1 MKRFSGIS
9 RYIVCSLLLL
19 GVFSAYALRL
29 FQWQIVDGQEYYD
42 IANTTSSSYIKLTA
56 TRGEILDRNG
66 NALAQNKT
74 CYNIVFDD
82 TLIDHDHLNDTILE
96 LIGILEETDTEWID
110 MLPIQLNSDGSYSFK
125 ENNDSEI
132 EFLKSS
138 SMLHV
143 NQYAT
148 AQECMTQLIEMFDC
162 QEYAPEDAIKILSV
176 RYNMRKN
183 LFDADSPY
191 TFAQDISAD
200 VMTVVNE
207 RAANMPGVRVDVT
220 TTREYPDGA
229 LAPHIIGRTGRLTQ
243 DQYDSFE
250 EEDNLFDMEDNLSGY
265 SFDDTM
271 GQNGIEYALEDT
283 LRGEN
288 GKLSIETD
296 QDGNLTSS
304 EVEVAPEAGNTV
316 YLTLDSRI
324 QAVANASLAKNAK
337 ATKENPVPTQNNPKG
352 GADCEAGAAVTRYL
366 RVWGSIGGQ
375 HLSQL

>member
-316 YLTLDSRI
+316 YLTLTPGFKQWPMLPWPKTPKPRKKI
-324 QAVANASLAKNAK
+324 RFLHKTTPK
-337 ATKENPVPTQNNPKG
+337 AAQTVRPVQ
-352 GADCEAGAAVTRYL
+352 R
-366 RVWGSIGGQ
+366 
-375 HLSQL
+375 

>member
-29 FQWQIVDGQEYYD
+29 FRWQIVDGQNYYD
-42 IANTTSSSYIKLTA
+42 LANTTSSSYIKLTA

-148 AQECMTQLIEMFDC
+148 A
-162 QEYAPEDAIKILSV
+162 
-176 RYNMRKN
+176 
-183 LFDADSPY
+183 
-191 TFAQDISAD
+191 
-200 VMTVVNE
+200 
-207 RAANMPGVRVDVT
+207 
-220 TTREYPDGA
+220 
-229 LAPHIIGRTGRLTQ
+229 
-243 DQYDSFE
+243 
-250 EEDNLFDMEDNLSGY
+250 
-265 SFDDTM
+265 
-271 GQNGIEYALEDT
+271 
-283 LRGEN
+283 
-288 GKLSIETD
+288 
-296 QDGNLTSS
+296 
-304 EVEVAPEAGNTV
+304 
-316 YLTLDSRI
+316 
-324 QAVANASLAKNAK
+324 
-337 ATKENPVPTQNNPKG
+337 
-352 GADCEAGAAVTRYL
+352 
-366 RVWGSIGGQ
+366 
-375 HLSQL
+375 